1 MLTFIFSV
9 IVFNFFGQVITFSG
23 FGGITGIDPPAL
35 LDNETTLYYVAA
47 ATSVAAFVGLR
58 WLGSTPFGLTLQGIR
73 DEPVRMAALGF
84 NVPLHRT
91 LAFVASGFVAG
102 LGGILFVWW
111 NGQVDPN
118 TMGIGATIDL
128 LIIAVIGGIAR
139 LEGAW
144 LGSLIFVLANVYLR
158 DLPFIDSIGLGED
171 RFNTVVGLLVLF
183 IVVVSPDGIVG
194 IFDRFKRGPKATTS
208 SSPPIGEEPSVA

>member
-1 MLTFIFSV
+1 
-9 IVFNFFGQVITFSG
+9 
-23 FGGITGIDPPAL
+23 
-35 LDNETTLYYVAA
+35 
-47 ATSVAAFVGLR
+47 
-58 WLGSTPFGLTLQGIR
+58 
-73 DEPVRMAALGF
+73 MAALGF